1 MNFSKFC
8 RKTTAVILRIMVM
21 TTMFVGCGAKST
33 NNKDGAPAAT
43 ETSAAKEVT
52 ESPKESTQ
60 EPITLKLWTWFPS
73 DKQWEET
80 IKKYEELNP
89 NIKIEL
95 TIMESKAYQE
105 KVPIALAT
113 GEEIDIVGVQPTAMA
128 TQMKDYL
135 ANLDELL
142 TAEKGDDWAKNY
154 DTSAL
159 EACKK
164 LTGGDLN
171 FLSLVKC
178 GAMVGYYNVDLF
190 NELGLKVPTT
200 IEEFKT
206 MSDTIRAKKPD
217 VIPVAFAAKEAWVS
231 DEMML
236 TVMGQTSDYYNK
248 WRYEDAKVDDVHFV
262 NAMKDYKKYFDE
274 GIFTK
279 EIMDL
284 DYGRSYEMFTT
295 GKAATFFQGTW
306 EAGMISEKIRKD
318 NSLQIGDVGVFA
330 LPVVQK
336 EGTPSLRAFLDA
348 GMGVVEG
355 SKHKK
360 EAADFLHFAIL
371 GEGMNL
377 LGKNFIGTPCKT
389 DFVMDESL
397 LTTPIAKESWSKI
410 TELVLNPT
418 ADRNNVSGYSD
429 IEGGVVQN
437 VILGGITAEEAAKSL
452 QAEWT
457 SGKYK

>member
-1 MNFSKFC
+1 MNFSKFF
-8 RKTTAVILRIMVM
+8 RKTSAIILGTMVIAASLA
-21 TTMFVGCGAKST
+21 GCGGKVVEDQVSV
-33 NNKDGAPAAT
+33 PAAAEAV
-43 ETSAAKEVT
+43 ETQKEPV
-52 ESPKESTQ
+52 
-60 EPITLKLWTWFPS
+60 TLKIWTWFPS

-80 IKKYEELNP
+80 IKKYEEINP
-89 NIKIEL
+89 NVKIEL
-95 TIMESKAYQE
+95 TVMESKAFQE

-128 TQMKDYL
+128 SQIKGYL

-142 TAEKGDDWAKNY
+142 VAEKGEAWAENY
-154 DTSAL
+154 DKAAL
-159 EACKK
+159 EDCKK

-171 FLSLVKC
+171 FLALVKC

-190 NELGLKVPTT
+190 KELGLEVPKTL
-200 IEEFKT
+200 EEFKVI
-206 MSDTIRAKKPD
+206 SDTIKAKKPD
-217 VIPVAFAAKEAWVS
+217 ILPAAFAAKEAWVS

-248 WRYEDAKVDDVHFV
+248 WRYEEASVDDSHFID
-262 NAMKDYKKYFDE
+262 AMKGYKKYFDE

-306 EAGMISEKIRKD
+306 EAGMISEKIRKE
-318 NSLQIGDVGVFA
+318 NGMQIGDVGVFA
-330 LPVVQK
+330 LPVVQN
-336 EGTPSLRAFLDA
+336 EGKPSLRAFLDA
-348 GMGVVEG
+348 GMGIVEA
-355 SKHKK
+355 SEHKK
-360 EAADFLHFAIL
+360 EATDFLHFAIV

-397 LTTPIAKESWSKI
+397 LTTPIAKESWDKI

-429 IEGGVVQN
+429 MEGSVVQN
-437 VILGGITAEEAAKSL
+437 VILGGMTAEEGVKSL
-452 QAEWT
+452 QTEWT